1 MTPKCP
7 LILASASPRRRELL
21 GQLGWVFTSQAADI
35 DESPKENEAAAS
47 LVCRLAEEKAAAIA
61 SLHQADSVAVLGSD
75 TIVVCGDQVLGKPKD
90 ANHSK
95 TMLRLLSAKQHQVM
109 TAICLYYQ
117 GRAHTQLV
125 TTEVYFCEVSDSQ
138 IAEYWASGEPADK
151 AGSYAIQ
158 GLGGRF
164 VERIEG
170 SYSSVV
176 GLPLVETDRLLHL
189 HLTR

>member
-1 MTPKCP
+1 MKQSSP
-7 LILASASPRRRELL
+7 LILASASPRRQELL
-21 GQLGWVFTSQAADI
+21 GQLGWVFTCQAADI
-35 DESPKENEAAAS
+35 DESPKQNEAAAD
-47 LVCRLAEEKAAAIA
+47 LVCRLAEEKAAAVS
-61 SLHQADSVAVLGSD
+61 SLHLGESLAVLGSD
-75 TIVVCGDQVLGKPKD
+75 TIVVCEGQVLGKPKD
-90 ANHSK
+90 AADSK
-95 TMLRLLSAKQHQVM
+95 AMLSLLSAKQHQVM

-125 TTEVYFCEVSDSQ
+125 TTEVYFCQVSESQ
-138 IAEYWASGEPADK
+138 IAEYWASGEPVDK